1 MLEDGYGRRFSYLRL
16 SITDVCNFRCTYCL
30 PDGYK
35 CETEREF
42 LTLKEI
48 ENTVTAFAG
57 LGTTKVRLTGG
68 EPSLRRDLPDII
80 AQVAGTKGIEQ
91 VAITTNGFKLP
102 QLVKEWHSAGLTSL
116 NVSIDSLD
124 PRQFHSITGHNKL
137 HTILDGVNKAL
148 ELGLKTKVNAVLL
161 RPCGEG
167 QLNSFLQWLKDVPV
181 TLRLIELMQTGDN
194 LAFFKQNHVSAL
206 PIKMQLLQQGWVQV
220 LRDKTAGPAEEFYHP
235 DYAGRL
241 GLIMPYNSG
250 FCDSCNRL
258 RISALGKLHLCLFA
272 EEGLDLRPILNT
284 GTTQEV
290 QQHLRSLITRK
301 KVSHQLGSGLTGVT
315 QHLSMLGG

>member
-16 SITDVCNFRCTYCL
+16 SITDVCNFRCVYCL
-30 PDGYK
+30 PDGYQ
-35 CETEREF
+35 CETDREF
-42 LTLKEI
+42 LSLKEI
-48 ENTVTAFAG
+48 ANTLSAFAG

-80 AQVAGTKGIEQ
+80 AQAATTSGIKQ

-102 QLVKEWHSAGLTSL
+102 QLVDQWSDAGLTAL

-124 PRQFHSITGHNKL
+124 PRQFHAITGQDKL
-137 HTILDGVNKAL
+137 HTILDGVHKAL
-148 ELGLKTKVNAVLL
+148 GLGLKTKINAVLL
-161 RPCGEG
+161 KPCGEG
-167 QLNSFLQWLKDVPV
+167 QLKNFLHWLKEVPV

-194 LAFFKQNHVSAL
+194 LSFFKQNHVSAL

-220 LRDKTAGPAEEFYHP
+220 LRDKTAGPAEEFSHP
-235 DYAGRL
+235 DYAGRI

-258 RISALGKLHLCLFA
+258 RVSALGKLHLCLFA
-272 EEGLDLRPILNT
+272 EEGMDLRPVLST
-284 GTTQEV
+284 GSIEDI
-290 QQHLRSLITRK
+290 QQHLIALMSQK
-301 KVSHQLGSGLTGVT
+301 KVSHQLLSGLTGAT
-315 QHLSMLGG
+315 QHFSMLGG